1 MTHYEKLTVERFEQ
15 NLKDGKYDTL
25 TGARRAIGKTASWSD
40 KEKEKAKAIAL
51 KHFGGEATPAPKTTK
66 KVGGK
71 AAPKKAAAKPA
82 AAAAPAAKK
91 VVVKAAPKK
100 AAKRVEAAPRAER
113 TPVNAQ
119 SASNGPEPRSA
130 REAIQLGTELVGF
143 AGALREGAKLT
154 KTDSPNT
161 NLSPVMEE
169 VNSLLLKA
177 GRLVSRH
184 VEGVQE
190 LPPARLAVNS
200 PAQVPVAQAHVIA
213 TSALTP
219 PVEAASLTPSEQ
231 HMADALKNA
240 QPVSSIGALP
250 RPVAQPTS

>member
-15 NLKDGKYDTL
+15 NLKDKKYDTL

-51 KHFGGEATPAPKTTK
+51 KHFGGEATPAPKAAK

-82 AAAAPAAKK
+82 APAAAKK
-91 VVVKAAPKK
+91 AVAKAAPKK
-100 AAKRVEAAPRAER
+100 AAKRAEAAPRAER

-154 KTDSPNT
+154 KTDSPGT

-200 PAQVPVAQAHVIA
+200 PVQVPVAQAHVAA

-219 PVEAASLTPSEQ
+219 PTEAPSLSPSEQ